1 MAETNECSY
10 FIDRTFT
17 TTRMVRQ
24 RGIYAP
30 SSWAT
35 GAYWC
40 WRWDL
45 NPHGIATN
53 GFWIRRVCH
62 STTPAYYTER
72 LVWFNQL
79 KVDSIN
85 KVAVCA
91 LIGAGNRGRTCTGI
105 THQILNLA
113 RLPIPPYPHIK
124 HTDRFKASAMP
135 PTLRCWGASSFT
147 PKPAKVML
155 PNTWFQFPIRFTV
168 SALFVGRAWLRGQ
181 DSNLRFSAHG
191 ADEIAASLPRNIS
204 LVVQK
209 TLFAKTHFTL

>member
-1 MAETNECSY
+1 MLTVEHYTYIWCSVQGSNLWPPACKAGALPAE
-10 FIDRTFT
+10 
-17 TTRMVRQ
+17 
-24 RGIYAP
+24 
-30 SSWAT
+30 
-35 GAYWC
+35 
-40 WRWDL
+40 L
-45 NPHGIATN
+45 
-53 GFWIRRVCH
+53 
-62 STTPAYYTER
+62 TE
-72 LVWFNQL
+72 
-79 KVDSIN
+79 
-85 KVAVCA
+85 
-91 LIGAGNRGRTCTGI
+91 
-105 THQILNLA
+105 
-113 RLPIPPYPHIK
+113 

-155 PNTWFQFPIRFTV
+155 PNTWFPFPIRFTV